1 MCPSPSYEGS
11 TLSVMFIDKSAAGSQ
26 GRAAY
31 YPTLEPQDINITMG
45 RNEITILKYVYV
57 DEGGSGEGDFEIYL
71 RVWPLRRMYSLC
83 RSLCAVRVRMS

>member
-11 TLSVMFIDKSAAGSQ
+11 TLSVMFIDKSAAGSL

-45 RNEITILKYVYV
+45 RNVFSI
-57 DEGGSGEGDFEIYL
+57 F
-71 RVWPLRRMYSLC
+71 
-83 RSLCAVRVRMS
+83 